1 MAELE
6 EKVYLSKAVIELLA
20 EDDSAKK
27 EDLLTKLQTT
37 VMPSGERVSEDS
49 LLRYAQ
55 VVCDRVYRFDQTG
68 SEDESQLILSPCMR
82 TLIQLSG
89 ITLVCRRATRKATKR
104 EPKAKKAAWSKA
116 TTTHLML
123 HIFESLFRDQLD
135 QSEEKFGSISAPHRI
150 KVQSFYF
157 CIWNLIE

>member
-1 MAELE
+1 MYFLGFGTAYADYYLLSSSEIYSTIMAELE

-68 SEDESQLILSPCMR
+68 SEDDSAVWHHACLSQSYSQGHKTRTQSKESCLVLSYYDA
-82 TLIQLSG
+82 SD
-89 ITLVCRRATRKATKR
+89 VA
-104 EPKAKKAAWSKA
+104 
-116 TTTHLML
+116 HL
-123 HIFESLFRDQLD
+123 
-135 QSEEKFGSISAPHRI
+135 
-150 KVQSFYF
+150 
-157 CIWNLIE
+157 